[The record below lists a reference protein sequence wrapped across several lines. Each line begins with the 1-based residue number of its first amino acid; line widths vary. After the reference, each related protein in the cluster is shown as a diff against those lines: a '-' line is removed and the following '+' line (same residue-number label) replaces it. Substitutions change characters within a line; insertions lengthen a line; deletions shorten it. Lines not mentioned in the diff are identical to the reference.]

1 MGFLS
6 PEKLLLI
13 ALLVALV
20 FGTKGVPAIARR
32 AGKGIRETRD
42 ALGIDAIRDDIHDV
56 RSTFSEP
63 LSITAAPDAPAAA
76 TARDEVSNRPVAPAL
91 PERPSAV

>member
-6 PEKLLLI
+6 PEKLLLV

-20 FGTKGVPAIARR
+20 FGTKGLPAIARR

-42 ALGIDAIRDDIHDV
+42 ALGIDAIRDDIQDV
-56 RSTFSEP
+56 RSTVTEP
-63 LSITAAPDAPAAA
+63 LGGTKPPDAPVDGDGQGDVPSPP
-76 TARDEVSNRPVAPAL
+76 RAP
-91 PERPSAV
+91 

>member
-6 PEKLLLI
+6 PEKLLLL

-20 FGTKGVPAIARR
+20 FGAKGLPTIARR

-42 ALGIDAIRDDIHDV
+42 ALGIDAIRDDIRDV
-56 RSTFSEP
+56 RSTVTEP
-63 LSITAAPDAPAAA
+63 LGGAKPPDTPEAREGHDEAPGSQQTP
-76 TARDEVSNRPVAPAL
+76 
-91 PERPSAV
+91 

>member
-6 PEKLLLI
+6 PEKLVLL

-20 FGTKGVPAIARR
+20 FGTKGLPAIARR

-42 ALGIDAIRDDIHDV
+42 ALGIDAIRDDVHDV
-56 RSTFSEP
+56 RSAFTEP
-63 LSITAAPDAPAAA
+63 LGGTKPPDAPVDREGHDDVPGSPQ
-76 TARDEVSNRPVAPAL
+76 TP
-91 PERPSAV
+91 PERL